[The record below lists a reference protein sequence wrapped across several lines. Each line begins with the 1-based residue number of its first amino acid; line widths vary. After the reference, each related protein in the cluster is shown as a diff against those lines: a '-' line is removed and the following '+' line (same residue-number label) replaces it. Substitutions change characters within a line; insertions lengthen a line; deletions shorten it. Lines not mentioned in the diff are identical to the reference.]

1 MIFSQIEQL
10 KIFICVLK
18 FIEYYN
24 FLGKLLISTNCR
36 NLAGQG
42 CFGILLMMGTDFEDL
57 CILASEE
64 FPSAILNESHCSWLA
79 LALSRFLASPQH
91 YLASQVDWEFSMA
104 YVICNTDSVNSDGNK
119 LDSKNGRFLVQG
131 CSQMTSSI

>member
-79 LALSRFLASPQH
+79 LALSRFLASPQL
-91 YLASQVDWEFSMA
+91 YLASSIVSR
-104 YVICNTDSVNSDGNK
+104 
-119 LDSKNGRFLVQG
+119 LDLAHALAP
-131 CSQMTSSI
+131 